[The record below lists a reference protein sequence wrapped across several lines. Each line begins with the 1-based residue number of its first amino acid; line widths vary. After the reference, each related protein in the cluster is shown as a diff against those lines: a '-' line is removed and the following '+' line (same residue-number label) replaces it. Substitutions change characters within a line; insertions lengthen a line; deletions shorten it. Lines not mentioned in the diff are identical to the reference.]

1 MEIIADIITYERC
14 RDREHSPQVRRVTDS
29 RPKDQGEVRVVRMI
43 ERGDSRVGVAAV
55 KNNEAGDMQ
64 AWGQTESEATVRR
77 RIILVKL
84 RCTLS
89 LCRKTNASKIQKKIQ
104 KIRPIE

>member
-43 ERGDSRVGVAAV
+43 ERGDSRVAAV

-64 AWGQTESEATVRR
+64 AWGQTESEATLRR
-77 RIILVKL
+77 RIIHVKL

-89 LCRKTNASKIQKKIQ
+89 ICRKTNASKIQKKIQ